1 MCREFTTPSMK
12 DGIPGMR
19 LRFFFFLRRSRKPA
33 ARPYTF
39 ATSAFIPTKS
49 MKLKPIMKYCYAKL
63 WNKQFLVFLF
73 FLALSS
79 AFWVFQALNET
90 YEEDFLVPIE
100 LRNLP
105 DNVVITTDLPEAFHV
120 TMRDKGI
127 ILANYRFGKA
137 LQPVVIDFNTYS
149 NANGHVSIPVAELI
163 KQVAVQLAPSTQM
176 ISIKP
181 DTLEFFYNY
190 GECKKV
196 PVVVQ
201 GNIRTGRLFSL
212 SGTTMEMD
220 SVTVYASKEI
230 LDTITGAYTRQF
242 NLSNLTDTTSVRAEL
257 LKVRGAKFE
266 PNQVGI
272 RFCVDRL
279 VEKTVQV
286 PVQQVNFPASKQL
299 RTFPA
304 TVSVTFQVG
313 MGLYRKVTSENFV
326 LVVNYEDLLKNKSN
340 KCHLSLKTVPTGVS
354 HVRISPQDVEYI
366 IEEISDAELE
376 SENY

>member
-1 MCREFTTPSMK
+1 MPTAYPDLNPT
-12 DGIPGMR
+12 MR
-19 LRFFFFLRRSRKPA
+19 
-33 ARPYTF
+33 
-39 ATSAFIPTKS
+39 
-49 MKLKPIMKYCYAKL
+49 MKLKPIMKYCYTKL

-79 AFWVFQALNET
+79 AFWVFQALNES

-100 LRNLP
+100 LRNVP
-105 DNVVITTDLPEAFHV
+105 SNVVITTDMPEGFHI

-127 ILANYRFGKA
+127 VLANYRFGKS
-137 LQPVVIDFNTYS
+137 LQPVVVDFNTYS
-149 NANGHVSIPVAELI
+149 NANGHVTIPVAELI
-163 KQVAVQLAPSTQM
+163 KQVAIQLAPSTQM
-176 ISIKP
+176 VSIKP
-181 DTLEFFYNY
+181 DTLEFYYNY
-190 GECKKV
+190 GLCKKV
-196 PVVVQ
+196 PVMVQ

-212 SGTTMEMD
+212 AGTVMNTD

-230 LDTITGAYTRQF
+230 LDTITAAYTRQL
-242 NLSNLTDTTSVRAEL
+242 NLTNLTDTTTVRADL
-257 LKVRGAKFE
+257 LKVRGAKFV
-266 PNQVGI
+266 PNQVDLK
-272 RFCVDRL
+272 FCVDRL

-313 MGLYRKVTSENFV
+313 MGLYRKVTRENFV

>member
-1 MCREFTTPSMK
+1 
-12 DGIPGMR
+12 MR
-19 LRFFFFLRRSRKPA
+19 
-33 ARPYTF
+33 
-39 ATSAFIPTKS
+39 

-105 DNVVITTDLPEAFHV
+105 DNVVITTDMPEAFHV

-163 KQVAVQLAPSTQM
+163 KQVAAQLAPSTQLM
-176 ISIKP
+176 SIKP
-181 DTLEFFYNY
+181 DTLEFYYNY
-190 GECKKV
+190 GESKKV
-196 PVVVQ
+196 PVIVQ
-201 GNIRTGRLFSL
+201 GNVRAGRLFTL
-212 SGTTMEMD
+212 SGTTINTD

-230 LDTITGAYTRQF
+230 LDTITAAYTRQL
-242 NLSNLTDTTSVRAEL
+242 NYSNLTDTTSVRADL
-257 LKVRGAKFE
+257 MKVRGAKFE
-266 PNQVGI
+266 PNQVGVK
-272 RFCVDRL
+272 FCVDRL

-313 MGLYRKVTSENFV
+313 MGQYRKVTSENFV

-354 HVRISPQDVEYI
+354 HVRITPQDVEYI
-366 IEEISDAELE
+366 IEEISDADLE
-376 SENY
+376 AENY